1 MEIQKELKALTKE
14 LRPKKKKERMEE
26 AEEDK
31 NEEEKVETKE
41 MNDVLESY
49 HKEKKR
55 YAEAKASKPIP
66 KQKVSDVDN
75 SSFFNVRYL
84 MNNQPSFVLS
94 RQVVKSRPSPS
105 WPSSNRNCQGSS
117 MTMMTR
123 RRKARLKTI
132 RKPTKKQ
139 RLTRRKM
146 RR

>member
-14 LRPKKKKERMEE
+14 LRPKKRKERMIE

-31 NEEEKVETKE
+31 KEEEEVETKE
-41 MNDVLESY
+41 KNDVLESY

-66 KQKVSDVDN
+66 KQKVCHVDN
-75 SSFFNVRYL
+75 PLSNFFLVHHL

-105 WPSSNRNCQGSS
+105 WPSSNRNCLGSS

-123 RRKARLKTI
+123 RKARLK
-132 RKPTKKQ
+132 
-139 RLTRRKM
+139 M
-146 RR
+146 